1 MRARPRSLEEP
12 YHGRAVPPAS
22 PRYFSWLF
30 AAPEARDP
38 LLGVYALM
46 AEWRGLM
53 DPAAEASAAR
63 LKIAWWQ
70 EEIGRLTRGAP
81 VHPITR
87 FLGTLPRAER
97 VDFAPLGASIE
108 AADRQIAGAPLEHGS
123 ELAAHS
129 AALRAVPLAI
139 AARLAR
145 VPGPESGAGSAA
157 ERAAGALAEADYLAD
172 ALADYRRAA
181 HCGRV
186 IFPVDELLAARIEDA
201 DLTAGEPPAHLQ
213 AYLDGQRRR
222 AAELYAAAESMPR
235 AERAA
240 LRHLLVLAALG
251 AKRLRERAAGTNG
264 RRLFD
269 LYLAWTTA
277 RRAARDGSPVAED

>member
-1 MRARPRSLEEP
+1 
-12 YHGRAVPPAS
+12 
-22 PRYFSWLF
+22 
-30 AAPEARDP
+30 
-38 LLGVYALM
+38 M

-70 EEIGRLTRGAP
+70 QEIARLARGAP

-108 AADRQIAGAPLEHGS
+108 AAARQIAGAALEHGS

-129 AALRAVPLAI
+129 AALHAVPLAI
-139 AARLAR
+139 AARLAGTPAR
-145 VPGPESGAGSAA
+145 ESDAGSAA
-157 ERAAGALAEADYLAD
+157 ERAAGALAEADYLAG

-201 DLTAGEPPAHLQ
+201 DLIAGDPPAHLQ

-222 AAELYAAAESMPR
+222 AAELYAATAELPR

-251 AKRLRERAAGTNG
+251 AKRLRERPAGTGG

-269 LYLAWTTA
+269 LYLAWMTA
-277 RRAARDGSPVAED
+277 RRAARNGSPVAED

>member
-1 MRARPRSLEEP
+1 
-12 YHGRAVPPAS
+12 VPPAS

-46 AEWRGLM
+46 AEWRALM

-70 EEIGRLTRGAP
+70 DEIGRLARGAP
-81 VHPITR
+81 LHPITC
-87 FLGTLPRAER
+87 FLGTLPRAAS
-97 VDFAPLGASIE
+97 VDFAPLGASLE
-108 AADRQIAGAPLEHGS
+108 AAARQIAGAPLEHGS

-139 AARLAR
+139 AARLAG
-145 VPGPESGAGSAA
+145 VPAPQSGAGSAA
-157 ERAAGALAEADYLAD
+157 ESAAGALAQADYLAD

-181 HCGRV
+181 QCGRV

-201 DLTAGEPPAHLQ
+201 DLTADEPPPRLQ

-222 AAELYAAAESMPR
+222 AAEFYAAAESLPR

-251 AKRLRERAAGTNG
+251 AMRMRERAAGTSG
-264 RRLFD
+264 QRLFD
-269 LYLAWTTA
+269 LYFAWTTA
-277 RRAARDGSPVAED
+277 RRAARNGSPIAEG

>member
-1 MRARPRSLEEP
+1 MARPDGS
-12 YHGRAVPPAS
+12 
-22 PRYFSWLF
+22 
-30 AAPEARDP
+30 
-38 LLGVYALM
+38 
-46 AEWRGLM
+46 
-53 DPAAEASAAR
+53 AAEASAAR

-70 EEIGRLTRGAP
+70 EEIGRLARGAP

-87 FLGTLPRAER
+87 FLGSLPRAER

-108 AADRQIAGAPLEHGS
+108 AAARQIAGAPLEHGS

-129 AALRAVPLAI
+129 AALHAAPLAI
-139 AARLAR
+139 AARLAAMPER
-145 VPGPESGAGSAA
+145 ESGAGSDA
-157 ERAAGALAEADYLAD
+157 ERAAGALAEAEYLAG

-186 IFPVDELLAARIEDA
+186 IFPVDELLAARFEDA
-201 DLTAGEPPAHLQ
+201 DLIAGQPPAHLQ

-222 AAELYAAAESMPR
+222 AVELYAAAAALPR
-235 AERAA
+235 TERAA

-251 AKRLRERAAGTNG
+251 AKRLRERAAGTAD

-269 LYLAWTTA
+269 LYLAWMTA
-277 RRAARDGSPVAED
+277 RRAARNGSRVAED

>member
-1 MRARPRSLEEP
+1 MRARASSLEEP
-12 YHGRAVPPAS
+12 YRGRAVPPAS

-46 AEWRGLM
+46 AEWRSLM
-53 DPAAEASAAR
+53 EPAAEASAAR

-70 EEIGRLTRGAP
+70 EEIARLARRTP

-87 FLGTLPRAER
+87 FLGALPGAER
-97 VDFAPLGASIE
+97 VDFAPLGTSIE
-108 AADRQIAGAPLEHGS
+108 AVARQIAGAPLEHGS

-129 AALRAVPLAI
+129 TALRAVPLEI
-139 AARLAR
+139 AARLASAPAPDIR
-145 VPGPESGAGSAA
+145 GEGAA
-157 ERAAGALAEADYLAD
+157 ERATAALAEADYLAE

-181 HCGRV
+181 QCGRV
-186 IFPVDELLAARIEDA
+186 VFPIDELLAARIEDA
-201 DLTAGEPPAHLQ
+201 DLTAGEPPAPLQ
-213 AYLDGQRRR
+213 AYLDGLRRH
-222 AAELYAAAESMPR
+222 AAELYAAADSLPH
-235 AERAA
+235 AERPG

-251 AKRLRERAAGTNG
+251 AKRLRERGVGAGG
-264 RRLFD
+264 PRLFD

-277 RRAARDGSPVAED
+277 RRAVRDGSPVAED

>member
-1 MRARPRSLEEP
+1 MRARPTPLEQP
-12 YHGRAVPPAS
+12 YHGRAVPPSS

-53 DPAAEASAAR
+53 DPAAEASGAR
-63 LKIAWWQ
+63 LKIAWWHQ
-70 EEIGRLTRGAP
+70 EIGRLARGAP
-81 VHPITR
+81 LHPITR
-87 FLGTLPRAER
+87 FLATLPRAEC

-108 AADRQIAGAPLEHGS
+108 AAARQIDGAPMEHGS

-139 AARLAR
+139 AAHLAR
-145 VPGPESGAGSAA
+145 MPAPESGAGSAA
-157 ERAAGALAEADYLAD
+157 ECAAGALAEADYLAD

-213 AYLDGQRRR
+213 TYLDGQRRR
-222 AAELYAAAESMPR
+222 AAELYAAAQSLPR
-235 AERAA
+235 TERAA
-240 LRHLLVLAALG
+240 LRHLLVLAVLG
-251 AKRLRERAAGTNG
+251 ARRLGERAAGTG
-264 RRLFD
+264 GGRLFD

-277 RRAARDGSPVAED
+277 RRAARDGSAVAED

>member
-1 MRARPRSLEEP
+1 MRARESSLEEP
-12 YHGRAVPPAS
+12 YRGRAVPPAS
-22 PRYFSWLF
+22 ARYFSWLF

-70 EEIGRLTRGAP
+70 EEIVRLAHGAP

-87 FLGTLPRAER
+87 FLGTLPRAEH

-108 AADRQIAGAPLEHGS
+108 AAARQIGGAPLEQGS

-129 AALRAVPLAI
+129 AALRAVPLTI

-145 VPGPESGAGSAA
+145 APAPQSVAGSAA
-157 ERAAGALAEADYLAD
+157 ERATAALAEADYLAE

-201 DLTAGEPPAHLQ
+201 DLIAGEPPAHLQ

-222 AAELYAAAESMPR
+222 AAELYTAAESLPR
-235 AERAA
+235 PERAA
-240 LRHLLVLAALG
+240 LRHLLILAALG
-251 AKRLRERAAGTNG
+251 AKRLRARGARTSGF
-264 RRLFD
+264 FD
-269 LYLAWTTA
+269 LCLAWTRA
-277 RRAARDGSPVAED
+277 RSAARNSSPVVED

>member
-12 YHGRAVPPAS
+12 YRGRAVPPAS
-22 PRYFSWLF
+22 ARYFSWLF

-70 EEIGRLTRGAP
+70 QEIARLARGAP

-108 AADRQIAGAPLEHGS
+108 AAARQIAGAALEHGS

-129 AALRAVPLAI
+129 AALHAVPLAI
-139 AARLAR
+139 AARLAGTPAR
-145 VPGPESGAGSAA
+145 ESDAGSAA
-157 ERAAGALAEADYLAD
+157 ERAAGALAEADYLAG

-201 DLTAGEPPAHLQ
+201 DLIAGDPPAHLQ

-222 AAELYAAAESMPR
+222 AAELYAATAELPR

-251 AKRLRERAAGTNG
+251 AKRLRERPAGTGG

-269 LYLAWTTA
+269 LYLAWMTA
-277 RRAARDGSPVAED
+277 RRAARNGSPVAED

>member
-1 MRARPRSLEEP
+1 MRARPSSLEQP

-38 LLGVYALM
+38 LLGMYALM
-46 AEWRGLM
+46 AEWRGLT
-53 DPAAEASAAR
+53 DPTAEASAAR
-63 LKIAWWQ
+63 LKIAWWH
-70 EEIGRLTRGAP
+70 EEVERLAHGAP
-81 VHPITR
+81 MHPITR
-87 FLGTLPRAER
+87 FLGALPRAEH

-108 AADRQIAGAPLEHGS
+108 AAARQVAGAPLEHGS

-129 AALRAVPLAI
+129 AALHAVPLAI
-139 AARLAR
+139 AARLACLSA
-145 VPGPESGAGSAA
+145 PPADAEGAV
-157 ERAAGALAEADYLAD
+157 ERAAQALAQADYLAD

-181 HCGRV
+181 FCGRI

-222 AAELYAAAESMPR
+222 AAALYAAADSLPR
-235 AERAA
+235 AERGA

-251 AKRLRERAAGTNG
+251 AKRLRERRAGTNG
-264 RRLFD
+264 GRLVD

-277 RRAARDGSPVAED
+277 RRAARNGSTAAEE

>member
-12 YHGRAVPPAS
+12 YRGRAVPPAS
-22 PRYFSWLF
+22 ARYFSWLF

-70 EEIGRLTRGAP
+70 QEIARLARGAP

-108 AADRQIAGAPLEHGS
+108 AAARQIAGAALEHGS

-129 AALRAVPLAI
+129 AALHAVPLAI
-139 AARLAR
+139 AARLAGTPAR
-145 VPGPESGAGSAA
+145 ESDAGSAA
-157 ERAAGALAEADYLAD
+157 ERAAGALAEADYLAG

-201 DLTAGEPPAHLQ
+201 DLIAGDPPAHLQ

-222 AAELYAAAESMPR
+222 AAELYAATAELPR

-251 AKRLRERAAGTNG
+251 AKRLRERPAGTGG

-269 LYLAWTTA
+269 LYLAWRTA
-277 RRAARDGSPVAED
+277 RRAARNGSPVAED

>member
-12 YHGRAVPPAS
+12 YRGRAVPPAS
-22 PRYFSWLF
+22 ARYFSWLF

-70 EEIGRLTRGAP
+70 QEIARLARGAP

-108 AADRQIAGAPLEHGS
+108 AAARQIAGAALEHGS

-139 AARLAR
+139 AARLA
-145 VPGPESGAGSAA
+145 GPSAAADPSAPPNDAGSAV
-157 ERAAGALAEADYLAD
+157 ERAAQTLAQADYLAD

-181 HCGRV
+181 FCGRV

-201 DLTAGEPPAHLQ
+201 DLTAGEPPAH
-213 AYLDGQRRR
+213 
-222 AAELYAAAESMPR
+222 
-235 AERAA
+235 
-240 LRHLLVLAALG
+240 
-251 AKRLRERAAGTNG
+251 
-264 RRLFD
+264 
-269 LYLAWTTA
+269 
-277 RRAARDGSPVAED
+277 

>member
-1 MRARPRSLEEP
+1 
-12 YHGRAVPPAS
+12 VPPAS
-22 PRYFSWLF
+22 QRYFSWLF

-46 AEWRGLM
+46 AEWRGLT

-70 EEIGRLTRGAP
+70 QEIGRLAGGAP
-81 VHPITR
+81 VHPITC

-108 AADRQIAGAPLEHGS
+108 AAARQIAGAPLEHGS

-129 AALRAVPLAI
+129 AALHALPLAI

-145 VPGPESGAGSAA
+145 MPARQSDAGSAA
-157 ERAAGALAEADYLAD
+157 ERAAHALAQADYLAD

-181 HCGRV
+181 HYGRV

-201 DLTAGEPPAHLQ
+201 DLTAPEPPAHLQ
-213 AYLDGQRRR
+213 AYLDGQLRR
-222 AAELYAAAESMPR
+222 AAELYAAVESLPR

-251 AKRLRERAAGTNG
+251 AKRLRERSAGTNG
-264 RRLFD
+264 GRLFD

-277 RRAARDGSPVAED
+277 RRAARNSFPVPED

>member
-1 MRARPRSLEEP
+1 MRTRPRTLEEP
-12 YHGRAVPPAS
+12 YRGRAVPPAT

-46 AEWRGLM
+46 AEWHGLM
-53 DPAAEASAAR
+53 DPAAEANAAR
-63 LKIAWWQ
+63 MKIAWWQ
-70 EEIGRLTRGAP
+70 EEIGRLVGGNP

-87 FLGTLPRAER
+87 FLGTLPGAEP

-108 AADRQIAGAPLEHGS
+108 AAARQIAGAPLERGS

-129 AALRAVPLAI
+129 AALRAVPLSI

-145 VPGPESGAGSAA
+145 LPAPQSSAA
-157 ERAAGALAEADYLAD
+157 DALAEADYLAE

-201 DLTAGEPPAHLQ
+201 DLTAVEPSAHLQ
-213 AYLDGQRRR
+213 AYLDGRRHR
-222 AAELYAAAESMPR
+222 AAELYAAAESLPR
-235 AERAA
+235 TERAA
-240 LRHLLVLAALG
+240 QRHLLVLAALG

-264 RRLFD
+264 RHLFD

-277 RRAARDGSPVAED
+277 RRAARNGSPAAED

>member
-1 MRARPRSLEEP
+1 MRARPTSLEQP
-12 YHGRAVPPAS
+12 YHGRAVPPSS

-63 LKIAWWQ
+63 AKIAWWQ
-70 EEIGRLTRGAP
+70 QEIGRLARGAP
-81 VHPITR
+81 LHPITR
-87 FLGTLPRAER
+87 FLAALPHAEC
-97 VDFAPLGASIE
+97 VDFAPLGASTE
-108 AADRQIAGAPLEHGS
+108 AAARQIAGAPLEHGS

-129 AALRAVPLAI
+129 AALRAVPLVLA
-139 AARLAR
+139 AHLARLAA
-145 VPGPESGAGSAA
+145 PESAAGSAA
-157 ERAAGALAEADYLAD
+157 ERVAGALAEADYLAD

-201 DLTAGEPPAHLQ
+201 DLTAGEPPPHLQ

-222 AAELYAAAESMPR
+222 AAELYAAAELLPR
-235 AERAA
+235 AQRAA

-251 AKRLRERAAGTNG
+251 AKRLRGRAAGTDGG
-264 RRLFD
+264 RLLD
-269 LYLAWTTA
+269 LHLAWRTA
-277 RRAARDGSPVAED
+277 RRAARAGSRVAED